1 MTNRR
6 SQGVD
11 LKDIFWRA
19 LPILGFAAGA
29 TVGLLYGKTGLANE
43 LLGAVMWAFAVYFV
57 IIPGPF
63 RLPRIAVLVVAIY
76 IGWRIMSDYP
86 VLFGTGL

>member
-43 LLGAVMWAFAVYFV
+43 LLGCAWKQHVACITDKNVLREIFSA
-57 IIPGPF
+57 
-63 RLPRIAVLVVAIY
+63 PRTARCTHAA
-76 IGWRIMSDYP
+76 
-86 VLFGTGL
+86 